1 MDVISLHVERTSR
14 PGVGFTDTTDFLFD
28 TRGELTTQNLLPIC
42 RTPDN
47 VRSSFV
53 GDMFGV
59 LRIHTLYDTK
69 CSLFPD
75 VPRWAALPLD
85 ES

>member
-1 MDVISLHVERTSR
+1 LSAQAR

-28 TRGELTTQNLLPIC
+28 KRGELANQNLLPLF
-42 RTPDN
+42 RTPDK

-53 GDMFGV
+53 GDTFGV
-59 LRIHTLYDTK
+59 LRIHTLHYNK
-69 CSLFPD
+69 GSLFPE

-85 ES
+85 AS